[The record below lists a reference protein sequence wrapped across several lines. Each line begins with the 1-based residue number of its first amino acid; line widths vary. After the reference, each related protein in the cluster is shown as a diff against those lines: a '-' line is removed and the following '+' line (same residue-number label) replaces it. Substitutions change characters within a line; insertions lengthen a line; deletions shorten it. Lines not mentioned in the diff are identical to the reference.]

1 MERGDVVD
9 APQWTLIVLAASE
22 LMFAAY
28 CHGKERPT
36 GPKVNFWHYFFGCA
50 LYMAILFW
58 GGFFR

>member
-1 MERGDVVD
+1 MD